1 MMSDIDDLP
10 GVLFIV
16 EQLGAAD
23 PDFGDQL
30 ANDILEEMSNEGLVI
45 PLLAVGINFD
55 TGTRGKVVLPIRV
68 DILQE
73 LINEYRENYK

>member
-1 MMSDIDDLP
+1 MSDIDDLP
-10 GVLFIV
+10 GVLLIV

-73 LINEYRENYK
+73 LINEYRENHQ